1 MKFLIVCLL
10 AVCPAAFALMSDRPP
25 SEVWVDSRTGQMYVL
40 EQKLSTNCWD
50 IKPEF
55 YPDSSL
61 PGLGFQASIKYSLR
75 KYSKSN
81 FRWFGLSREEARVQS
96 VDGCPEGWTRDEGFK
111 RGNSEKISECS
122 KVLPLPN
129 LTFYL
134 DTGVNRTIK
143 YSPFEKKM
151 LLKNCYNS
159 ISEQM
164 SAGGVGCS
172 LFYPDYFDV
181 FVVRDDFG
189 VYHQVIHGRTFD
201 DKKGF
206 YRSFLYYESDSWLCA
221 TGWYADVDDWK
232 FNYNHMPC
240 YYDLPDP
247 EPFGEKLSPLKW
259 TE

>member
-1 MKFLIVCLL
+1 MKSFAFWLL
-10 AVCPAAFALMSDRPP
+10 AVCPAAFAILMYQYQPR
-25 SEVWVDSRTGQMYVL
+25 EVWVDSRTGQMYVL

-61 PGLGFQASIKYSLR
+61 PGLGFQASIKYSL
-75 KYSKSN
+75 KTI
-81 FRWFGLSREEARVQS
+81 QS
-96 VDGCPEGWTRDEGFK
+96 AGSCPEGWTREESFK
-111 RGNSEKISECS
+111 RGNSETISECS

-143 YSPFEKKM
+143 YSAFEKKM
-151 LLKNCYNS
+151 VLRNCYS
-159 ISEQM
+159 SGLERLL
-164 SAGGVGCS
+164 AGGGGCS
-172 LFYPDYFDV
+172 RFYPDYFDV
-181 FVVRDDFG
+181 FGVRDDFG
-189 VYHQVIHGRTFD
+189 AYHKVIHGRIFD

-206 YRSFLYYESDSWLCA
+206 YRSFLYYDSDSWLCA

-232 FNYNHMPC
+232 FSYNHVTC

>member
-1 MKFLIVCLL
+1 MKSFAFWLL
-10 AVCPAAFALMSDRPP
+10 AVCPAAFAILMYQYQPR
-25 SEVWVDSRTGQMYVL
+25 EVWVDSRTGQAYVL
-40 EQKLSTNCWD
+40 KQKPSTNCWD

-61 PGLGFQASIKYSLR
+61 PGLGFQASIKYSL
-75 KYSKSN
+75 KTI
-81 FRWFGLSREEARVQS
+81 QS
-96 VDGCPEGWTRDEGFK
+96 VDSCPEGWTRDEGFK
-111 RGNSEKISECS
+111 RGNSGKISECS
-122 KVLPLPN
+122 KVLPLSN

-134 DTGVNRTIK
+134 DTGVNRIIK
-143 YSPFEKKM
+143 YSPFEKRM
-151 LLKNCYNS
+151 LLQNCYNS

-172 LFYPDYFDV
+172 WFHPDYFDV
-181 FVVRDDFG
+181 FGVRDDFG
-189 VYHQVIHGRTFD
+189 AYHKVIHGRTFD
-201 DKKGF
+201 NKKGF

-247 EPFGEKLSPLKW
+247 EPFGEKLSSLKW

>member
-1 MKFLIVCLL
+1 MKSFAFWLL
-10 AVCPAAFALMSDRPP
+10 AVCPAAFAILMYQYQPR
-25 SEVWVDSRTGQMYVL
+25 EVWVDSRTGQMYVL

-61 PGLGFQASIKYSLR
+61 PGLGFQASIKYSL
-75 KYSKSN
+75 KTI
-81 FRWFGLSREEARVQS
+81 QS
-96 VDGCPEGWTRDEGFK
+96 AGSCPEGWTREESFK
-111 RGNSEKISECS
+111 RGNSETISECS

-143 YSPFEKKM
+143 YSAFEKKM
-151 LLKNCYNS
+151 VLRNCYNS

-164 SAGGVGCS
+164 RAGGVGCS
-172 LFYPDYFDV
+172 WFRSDYFDV
-181 FVVRDDFG
+181 FGVRDDFG
-189 VYHQVIHGRTFD
+189 AYHKVMHRRIFD

-206 YRSFLYYESDSWLCA
+206 YRSFLYYKSDSWLCA

-232 FNYNHMPC
+232 FSYNHVTC